1 MRKNKIILAICVVI
15 VGGFLVFLSFAGFGV
30 HEKNSDAVAK
40 NTITDRTLGIPAADA
55 VGKQTDRSEFGEDV
69 PTVDIPPD
77 KQQLIGVQ
85 ITEAAL
91 KPLWKTI
98 RTVGRIESDERKI
111 TTINI
116 KVEGWVE
123 KLYADFAGKPIKKD
137 DLIADIYSPELV
149 STQLEFINLL
159 KWKEEKGHRF
169 QRNVE
174 FQWGDRYGTT
184 GQMLTFDIEALIL
197 VAKQKMM
204 LWEIPVDQINKIEE
218 TKEPVKILTVRSPVN
233 GFILQKPVV
242 KGTRVL
248 PGDKIVDIVD
258 LSSVWII
265 ADIYEPD
272 LPLIKT
278 GQQAKIT
285 LSSFP
290 QKTIHSKIDFIYP
303 FLAEATRSVKV
314 RFSVPNPRT
323 ELKPQMFTTVEI
335 TIDLGKRLAIPESA
349 VLDSGKRQ
357 LVYVDKGEGLFEP
370 REIAA
375 GVRANGLVEVLRGL
389 KAGERVA
396 SSATFLIDSES
407 KLQGI
412 VQE

>member
-1 MRKNKIILAICVVI
+1 MKKNNIILAIGIII
-15 VGGFLVFLSFAGFGV
+15 VTGFFAFLSMTGSTV
-30 HEKNSDAVAK
+30 QKKNS
-40 NTITDRTLGIPAADA
+40 NTIVENTASGTTQGIPVPNAKETKNDW
-55 VGKQTDRSEFGEDV
+55 SEFGEDA
-69 PTVDIPPD
+69 PTIDIPPD

-85 ITEAAL
+85 ITEASV

-111 TTINI
+111 TTVNI

-123 KLYADFAGKPIKKD
+123 KLYADFAGKPLKKG

-174 FQWGDRYGTT
+174 FRWGDRYGTT
-184 GQMLTFDIEALIL
+184 GQMLTFDIESLIL

-204 LWEIPVDQINKIEE
+204 LWEIPDEQIKKIEE
-218 TKEPVKILTVRSPVN
+218 TKEPIKTLTLRSPVS
-233 GFILQKPVV
+233 GFVLQKPVV
-242 KGTRVL
+242 KGTRIL

-258 LSSVWII
+258 LSTIWII

-272 LPLIKT
+272 LPLVKT

-285 LSSFP
+285 LSYFP
-290 QKTIHSKIDFIYP
+290 GKTFHSKIDFIYP
-303 FLAEATRSVKV
+303 FLAEATRSAKV

-335 TIDLGKRLAIPESA
+335 TIDLGKRLTVPESA

-357 LVYVDKGEGLFEP
+357 IVYVDKGEGLFEP

-375 GVRANGLVEVLRGL
+375 GLRADGMVEILKGL

-396 SSATFLIDSES
+396 SSAAFLIDSES
-407 KLQGI
+407 KMRGI